1 MSHGEDRGV
10 RGATLPPPGRRRSS
24 APGDAFLRP
33 QPLEVAS
40 GWIYGSVPATL
51 PDASGIS
58 PRAALDDAIRP
69 ALVDGP
75 CFVTFSGGRDS
86 SAVLAAATS
95 LARREGH
102 RLPVPVTRCYP
113 DVPESDEADWQRSVI
128 DHLGLTEWLR
138 LELRDGESDL
148 LGPSARDA
156 LAKRG
161 ALWPPAL
168 QTHGVVFDQ
177 VRGGSLLTGEGGD
190 AVLGERRITALA
202 ALLRRRRPS
211 RALVRYAVMSCL
223 PRPVRRR
230 TLRGLLRQSPQHRWL
245 RPAAFDQHVRL
256 LAADVADEPWGY
268 AAATRAISRQRSFA
282 TVVHN
287 HTAAAAEH
295 DVRASDPLLDHRF
308 VAALA
313 TSAGRTGHLGRTA
326 TMRALFSDVLPEPV
340 LSRSTKAS
348 FNRVHTGAATRE
360 FARGWDGSGVDTELV
375 DVERLRSVWLS
386 DEPTMAAGVLLHH
399 AWLASAGPT
408 P

>member
-1 MSHGEDRGV
+1 M
-10 RGATLPPPGRRRSS
+10 
-24 APGDAFLRP
+24 
-33 QPLEVAS
+33 
-40 GWIYGSVPATL
+40 YGSVPVTL
-51 PDASGIS
+51 PDGTGRS
-58 PRAALDDAIRP
+58 PREALDDAIRP
-69 ALVDGP
+69 ALVRGP

-86 SAVLAAATS
+86 SAVLAAATA

-102 RLPVPVTRCYP
+102 PLPVPVTRCYP
-113 DVPESDEADWQRSVI
+113 DVPETDESDWQRSVV

-148 LGPSARDA
+148 LGPSARTA

-168 QTHGVVFDQ
+168 QTHGVVFEQ

-190 AVLGERRITALA
+190 AVLGEHRITALA
-202 ALLRRRRPS
+202 ALLRLRRPS
-211 RALVRYAVMSCL
+211 RSLICYATLSAL
-223 PRPVRRR
+223 PRTARRR
-230 TLRGLLRQSPQHRWL
+230 AARRLLRSSPQRRWL
-245 RPAAFDQHVRL
+245 RPAAFDRHVRL
-256 LAADVADEPWGY
+256 LADDVASEPWGY
-268 AAATRAISRQRSFA
+268 AAATEAISRQRSFA

-295 DVRASDPLLDHRF
+295 EVRASDPLLDHRF

-313 TSAGRTGHLGRTA
+313 RSAGRTGHLGRSA
-326 TMRALFSDVLPEPV
+326 TMRALFADVLPEPV

-360 FARGWDGSGVDTELV
+360 FARAWDGSGVDEELV
-375 DVERLRSVWLS
+375 DTERLRAVWLS
-386 DEPTMAAGVLLHH
+386 DEPTMATGVLLHH